1 MTEEK
6 IQMFLM
12 SNQKKFSQAQIATVT
27 ERLRQLD
34 DDKWLMITSVDY
46 KDPTLLLVL
55 SILAGGLGIDRFLL
69 GDTGIGIL
77 KLLTAGCLGVLTV
90 IDWFTISDKARQKN
104 FETFMAVANMQ
115 ANTDP
120 QSRQM
125 HGEDHCIEELK
136 KYKQLLDCGVITQE
150 EFDRKKGELLCG

>member
-6 IQMFLM
+6 IPMFLM

-69 GDTGIGIL
+69 GYRRTEAAYRRLPWRING
-77 KLLTAGCLGVLTV
+77 
-90 IDWFTISDKARQKN
+90 
-104 FETFMAVANMQ
+104 
-115 ANTDP
+115 
-120 QSRQM
+120 
-125 HGEDHCIEELK
+125 
-136 KYKQLLDCGVITQE
+136 
-150 EFDRKKGELLCG
+150 DRLVYYI

>member
-69 GDTGIGIL
+69 GDTGIGVL

-90 IDWFTISDKARQKN
+90 ILYLIRRGKR
-104 FETFMAVANMQ
+104 
-115 ANTDP
+115 
-120 QSRQM
+120 
-125 HGEDHCIEELK
+125 ILK
-136 KYKQLLDCGVITQE
+136 LLWPLQICRRI
-150 EFDRKKGELLCG
+150 RIPN